1 MEIQRIY
8 IRSETLLNEQR
19 TPIVPKDIRRLL
31 SNYIIYI
38 ESSEQRIFSDKE
50 YIECGCIVTTEKWYS
65 PFFLDN
71 NNTPL
76 LIIGLK
82 ELKDMDKLDNH
93 SHIYFSHSFKGQ
105 SNSES
110 IINSFQS
117 SKSTLYDLEYFTDI
131 NGKRLLTFSYFA
143 GIAGGML
150 GILQYYSKKQNKN
163 ICHLT
168 SWKSFDEMLD
178 DMSPYLND
186 LDDYKPNVL
195 IIGDGLSASGVKSI
209 LKKFDISFDVIGRKQ
224 THSKSHYDIVYNCI
238 KLDEDSTQTF
248 FDEENTKDIL
258 HPFLIVDISCDAGKK
273 NNPISIYDK
282 DTTWENPVFTYPKN
296 NNIDIIAISNL
307 PSLLPKES
315 SEHFSEKLTDLLL
328 DRHHVGWLHSIRAY
342 KRATNKE

>member
-8 IRSETLLNEQR
+8 IRSETLLNEHR
-19 TPIVPKDIRRLL
+19 TPIVPKDIIRLL
-31 SNYIIYI
+31 SNYSVYI
-38 ESSEQRIFSDKE
+38 ESSDQRIFSDKE
-50 YIECGCIVTTEKWYS
+50 YIGCIVTTEKWYS
-65 PFFLDN
+65 PIIN

-93 SHIYFSHSFKGQ
+93 SHIYFSHSFKAQ

-110 IINSFQS
+110 IINSFKS

-150 GILQYYSKKQNKN
+150 GILQYYSKRN
-163 ICHLT
+163 ISHLT
-168 SWKSFDEMLD
+168 SWKSFEEMLD
-178 DMSPYLND
+178 CMSPYLED
-186 LDDYKPNVL
+186 LDEYKPNVL
-195 IIGDGLSASGVKSI
+195 IIGNGLSASGVKSI
-209 LKKFDISFDVIGRKQ
+209 LKTFDISFDVIGRKESNA
-224 THSKSHYDIVYNCI
+224 TYSKYDIVYNCI
-238 KLDEDSTQTF
+238 KLDEGSTQSF
-248 FDEENTKDIL
+248 FDEENVKDISQPL
-258 HPFLIVDISCDAGKK
+258 LIVDISCDAGKK

-296 NNIDIIAISNL
+296 NNINIIAISNL

-328 DRHHVGWLHSIRAY
+328 DPKNIGWINSIRAY
-342 KRATNKE
+342 ESAANKE

>member
-1 MEIQRIY
+1 MRRIY

-50 YIECGCIVTTEKWYS
+50 YFGCIVTTEKWYS
-65 PFFLDN
+65 PFFD

-82 ELKDMDKLDNH
+82 ELKDMEKLDNH

-105 SNSES
+105 STGKE

-117 SKSTLYDLEYFTDI
+117 SGSTLYDLEYFTDI
-131 NGKRLLTFSYFA
+131 YGKRLLTFSYFA

-150 GILQYYSKKQNKN
+150 GTLQYYSKKQHKN
-163 ICHLT
+163 ISHLT

-178 DMSPYLND
+178 DMSPYLNE
-186 LDDYKPNVL
+186 LDVDKPNVL
-195 IIGDGLSASGVKSI
+195 IIGNGLSASGVKSI
-209 LKKFDISFDVIGRKQ
+209 LKTFDISFDVVGREQ
-224 THSKSHYDIVYNCI
+224 TNVTYSNYDIVYNCI
-238 KLDEDSTQTF
+238 KLDENSTQTF
-248 FDEENTKDIL
+248 FDEENTKDIV
-258 HPFLIVDISCDAGKK
+258 HPFLIVDISCDADKK

-328 DRHHVGWLHSIRAY
+328 DPKNIGWLRSIGAY
-342 KRATNKE
+342 KRSIRKE